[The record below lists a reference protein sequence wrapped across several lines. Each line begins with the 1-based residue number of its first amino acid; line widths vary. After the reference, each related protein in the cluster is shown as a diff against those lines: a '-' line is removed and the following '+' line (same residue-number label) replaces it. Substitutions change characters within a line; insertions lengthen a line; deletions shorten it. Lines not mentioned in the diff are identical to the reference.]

1 MPMYN
6 LIEYSDNY
14 SETSGSLWQ
23 CKNDRTSYSNY
34 CLPKIEIKDYNIM
47 IDSKNFFDQPI
58 NSKLKTWK
66 Y

>member
-1 MPMYN
+1 MYN

-14 SETSGSLWQ
+14 SETSGSLGQ
-23 CKNDRTSYSNY
+23 CENDRTSYSNY